1 VRKECLYPAKHVWT
15 LQVDVLWNYFNIYLL
30 REDKVTSHLKHSGP
44 NSWGSS
50 SDINL
55 LTPENE
61 FGRAVACPST
71 HKWVFFL
78 EDLNHAQSL
87 ANCVQKCICHSLFL
101 FYQSQQKQMQE
112 ILKHLSQQDE
122 KNKESQQLLGQHL
135 NNEAQKQN
143 CLIEQLRQMV
153 AEREAK
159 VKELEEEIGQ
169 LALQVE
175 EMNYKSTLV
184 IISDLLFHFLL

>member
-1 VRKECLYPAKHVWT
+1 
-15 LQVDVLWNYFNIYLL
+15 
-30 REDKVTSHLKHSGP
+30 
-44 NSWGSS
+44 
-50 SDINL
+50 
-55 LTPENE
+55 
-61 FGRAVACPST
+61 
-71 HKWVFFL
+71 
-78 EDLNHAQSL
+78 
-87 ANCVQKCICHSLFL
+87 
-101 FYQSQQKQMQE
+101 MQE

-159 VKELEEEIGQ
+159 VKELEEELGQ